1 MNYSIQLY
9 SVRDA
14 MASDMG
20 GTLKRIAEIGY
31 KYVETAGFFDRSPE
45 EFRAMIDKYG
55 LKVSGTHTSWVA
67 LRDKYEETVR
77 LHKIIGTDM
86 VIIPNFD
93 SSTREKLDTFI
104 DFVNEVQPKLE
115 KDGMRLAFHNHSRE
129 FVLTSYGECVHKEL
143 AERTNIDFEIDTY
156 WAFNAGV
163 DPIALLERLKDRIH
177 YIHVKDGMKGTG
189 KGKPLGLGEAP
200 VADVYAK
207 AAEMGLQMVVESET
221 QDPDGLTEA
230 KICFEYLKTL
240 EK

>member
-1 MNYSIQLY
+1 MDYSIQLY

-14 MASDMG
+14 VKEDMD
-20 GTLKRIAEIGY
+20 GTLKKLSEIGY
-31 KYVETAGFFDRSPE
+31 KYVEPAGFFEHSAEEVKDMLDR
-45 EFRAMIDKYG
+45 YG
-55 LKVSGTHTSWVA
+55 LKVSGTHTSWKA
-67 LRDKYEETVR
+67 LAEDYEGTVR
-77 LHKIIGTDM
+77 FHKTIGTDM
-86 VIIPNFD
+86 IIIPNFD
-93 SSTREKLDTFI
+93 GSTREKLDAFI

-115 KDGMRLAFHNHSRE
+115 CDGMRLAFHNHSRE
-129 FVLTSYGECVHKEL
+129 LVLTTYGECIHREL
-143 AERTNIDFEIDTY
+143 EKRTNIDFEIDTY

-163 DPIALLERLKDRIH
+163 DPVAILERLKNRVH

-207 AAEMGLQMVVESET
+207 AVELGLQMVVESET

-230 KICFEYLKTL
+230 KICFDCLKSL